1 MAKRIVPPGSI
12 CFVSIGSTIG
22 KMCSITT
29 PSLTNQQINTLI
41 VDQRSGHPTY
51 IYYALAQRTPHL
63 KAIAGG
69 SATPILNKTAFSA
82 VEIEVLPVEEQHGV
96 GNLLDSL
103 DDMIESRRRAIAML
117 EELRQLEFQRLL
129 ANADTQYLPL
139 AELATVVKGVSYKSA
154 ELRPSRTSLVT
165 LKSFDRHGGYKADG
179 LKPYVGPYK
188 PAQVIEPGEIVV
200 AQTDLTQGAEVVGR
214 AVRVP
219 ADHSAAVLV
228 ASLDLSIVRPKIGL
242 PVEYLLGVLTS
253 EDFRQHCRSRTS
265 GTTVLHLASDA
276 IPTFEAPVVST
287 ELQTSYSETVRPIVA
302 RTDALERE
310 VQKLGALRD
319 ALLPGMLSGRIRVPE
334 PEGALA

>member
-1 MAKRIVPPGSI
+1 MSSLTPVTLGSLGQVVTGSTPPARHPDWFASQGTPFVTPSDITDEQRSARTSRFLSSAGTHAMAKRIVPPGSI

-117 EELRQLEFQRLL
+117 EELPTAR
-129 ANADTQYLPL
+129 
-139 AELATVVKGVSYKSA
+139 VSA
-154 ELRPSRTSLVT
+154 LTCER
-165 LKSFDRHGGYKADG
+165 GYA
-179 LKPYVGPYK
+179 
-188 PAQVIEPGEIVV
+188 
-200 AQTDLTQGAEVVGR
+200 
-214 AVRVP
+214 VP
-219 ADHSAAVLV
+219 AVGGTRHRCKGCL
-228 ASLDLSIVRPKIGL
+228 IQER
-242 PVEYLLGVLTS
+242 
-253 EDFRQHCRSRTS
+253 RT
-265 GTTVLHLASDA
+265 
-276 IPTFEAPVVST
+276 
-287 ELQTSYSETVRPIVA
+287 
-302 RTDALERE
+302 
-310 VQKLGALRD
+310 
-319 ALLPGMLSGRIRVPE
+319 
-334 PEGALA
+334 